1 MKKVFLTL
9 MAVLAFAGL
18 RAQDVNVE
26 VSPINESTLEQEGFN
41 VFFLNSMNFGF
52 VSPISQ
58 PDGMG
63 AKHFGSYELGI
74 NVFELSYTPV
84 VGQNVS
90 FAMGLA
96 DRFFKTRHKSII
108 NNDSGYY
115 FLEPFPAEAYGNR
128 KRKSRL
134 DVYSLNATVGYKFKV
149 SDQLNIGLDVIGN
162 YNFGAKSVSKYKIG
176 GDKKKVTH
184 RHFKTQ
190 QFTPEYRITFGFED
204 LDFYVKFAP
213 HSLFQKEYGPKL
225 TYMSIG
231 FIF

>member
-1 MKKVFLTL
+1 

-26 VSPINESTLEQEGFN
+26 VSPVNEKVLDEPGFN
-41 VFFLNSMNFGF
+41 VFFVNSWNFGL
-52 VSPISQ
+52 VSPLSQ

-63 AKHFGSYELGI
+63 AKHFGSYELGF

-84 VGQNVS
+84 AGQNVS

-108 NNDSGYY
+108 ANAGGYY
-115 FLEPFPAEAYGNR
+115 LLEPFPTEAYGNR

-134 DVYSLNATVGYKFKV
+134 DVYSLNASVGYKFKV
-149 SDQLNIGLDVIGN
+149 SEQFNIGLDVIGN
-162 YNFGAKSVSKYKIG
+162 YNFGAKSVSKYKID
-176 GDKKKVTH
+176 GDKKKVKY

-190 QFTPEYRITFGFED
+190 KFTPEYRITFGFED

-225 TYMSIG
+225 TYISIG
-231 FIF
+231 LIF

>member
-1 MKKVFLTL
+1 MKKLFLTL

-26 VSPINESTLEQEGFN
+26 VSPINESVLEEEGFN
-41 VFFLNSMNFGF
+41 VFFLNSLNFGR
-52 VSPISQ
+52 VSTISQ
-58 PDGMG
+58 PDGLG
-63 AKHFGSYELGI
+63 AKHFGSYELGV

-90 FAMGLA
+90 FSMGLA

-108 NNDSGYY
+108 SNVAGYY
-115 FLEPFPAEAYGNR
+115 LLEPFPAEAYGNR

-134 DVYSLNATVGYKFKV
+134 DVYSLNASLGYKFKV
-149 SDQLNIGLDVIGN
+149 SDQFNIGLDVIGN
-162 YNFGAKSVSKYKIG
+162 YNFGAKSVSKYKID
-176 GDKKKVTH
+176 GDKKKIKH

-190 QFTPEYRITFGFED
+190 KFTPEYRITFGFED
-204 LDFYVKFAP
+204 VDFYVKFAP

>member
-108 NNDSGYY
+108 TNTYGH
-115 FLEPFPAEAYGNR
+115 FLLEPFPAEAYGNR

-149 SDQLNIGLDVIGN
+149 SDQFNIGFDLIGN
-162 YNFGAKSVSKYKIG
+162 YNFGAKSVSKYKAG
-176 GDKKKVTH
+176 GEKVKVKH
-184 RHFKTQ
+184 RHFKPQ
-190 QFTPEYRITFGFED
+190 QFTPEYRVTFGFED

-213 HSLFQKEYGPKL
+213 HSLFRKGYGPKL